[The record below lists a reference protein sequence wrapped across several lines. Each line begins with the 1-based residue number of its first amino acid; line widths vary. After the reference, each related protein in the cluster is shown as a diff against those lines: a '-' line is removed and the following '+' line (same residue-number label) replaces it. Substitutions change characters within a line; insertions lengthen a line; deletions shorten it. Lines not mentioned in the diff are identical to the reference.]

1 MRMESLDI
9 LRELVGFPTLS
20 SAPNRALIEAASA
33 RLTAAG
39 AQVRLI
45 ENEDGTK
52 ANLYATLGPDDR
64 PGVLLSGHTDVVPVE
79 GQDWTRDPFALAVED
94 GRAYGRGTADMK
106 GFVASMLALAK
117 RVGREQIQLE
127 TPLHLALSYDEEI
140 GCVGVR
146 SMIDMLA
153 RAPFQP
159 MFCIVGEPTSLA
171 VATGHKGKTALRVTC
186 RGREAHSALAPQGL
200 NAIYLAT
207 DMVAA
212 IRELQAGLIERASAR
227 REGSEEVGFD
237 VPYTTLHVGTISGG
251 EVLNIVPNQAQ
262 FLAEIR
268 NLPDDDPDAIVAD
281 LRAAADALLAP
292 LRPAFPEA
300 VIALEV
306 INSYPGLQTEE
317 DAAVVA
323 FVKSLTGAN
332 DTTKVAFGTEGGLF
346 SDRLKIPTVVCGP
359 GSMAQGHRPDEF
371 IELEQL
377 RRCDAM
383 LDALLQRLQAGL

>member
-1 MRMESLDI
+1 MESLDI
-9 LRELVGFPTLS
+9 LRELVGFPTVS

-45 ENEDGTK
+45 ENEDGSK

-64 PGVLLSGHTDVVPVE
+64 AGVLLSGHTDVVPVE

-106 GFVASMLALAK
+106 GFVACMLALAE
-117 RVGREQIQLE
+117 RIGREQTRLE
-127 TPLHLALSYDEEI
+127 IPLHLALSYDEEI

-153 RAPFQP
+153 QAPFRP

-200 NAIYLAT
+200 NAIYLAS

-212 IRELQAGLIERASAR
+212 IRKLQAGLVARANAR
-227 REGSEEVGFD
+227 SGGAEDAGFD

-268 NLPDDDPDAIVAD
+268 NLPDD
-281 LRAAADALLAP
+281 
-292 LRPAFPEA
+292 
-300 VIALEV
+300 
-306 INSYPGLQTEE
+306 
-317 DAAVVA
+317 
-323 FVKSLTGAN
+323 
-332 DTTKVAFGTEGGLF
+332 
-346 SDRLKIPTVVCGP
+346 GP
-359 GSMAQGHRPDEF
+359 NEKAR
-371 IELEQL
+371 
-377 RRCDAM
+377 
-383 LDALLQRLQAGL
+383 

>member
-106 GFVASMLALAK
+106 GFVACMLALAE
-117 RVGREQIQLE
+117 RVGREQIRLE

-153 RAPFQP
+153 QAPFRP
-159 MFCIVGEPTSLA
+159 VFCIVGEPTSLA

-200 NAIYLAT
+200 NAIYLAS

-212 IRELQAGLIERASAR
+212 IRTLQTGLIARANAR
-227 REGSEEVGFD
+227 SGGSEDAGFD
-237 VPYTTLHVGTISGG
+237 VPFTTLHVGTISGG

-268 NLPDDDPDAIVAD
+268 NLPDDDPDAILAD

-292 LRPAFPEA
+292 LRTDFPEA
-300 VIALEV
+300 AIELEV
-306 INSYPGLQTEE
+306 TNSYPGLQTEE

-346 SDRLKIPTVVCGP
+346 SDRLNIPTVVCGP

-383 LDALLQRLQAGL
+383 LDALLRRLQAGL